1 MSLYTIS
8 EELNN
13 FNFEIDEETG
23 EVLNIDKLND
33 LQMAFDE
40 KADNIIRF
48 IKNLSS
54 DCEALKNE
62 EKALAERRKVKENKI
77 KSLKGYLSNIM
88 DFNGKDK
95 LEYLSGVAS
104 FRKSKSVE
112 IDDEFISWAMLNN
125 YSEFIKYDNPTVN
138 KTAVKEYLKTNEC
151 EFARII
157 ENKNLGV
164 K

>member
-23 EVLNIDKLND
+23 EILNIDKLNE
-33 LQMAFDE
+33 LTMAFDE
-40 KADNIIRF
+40 KAENIIRF
-48 IKNLSS
+48 IKNLTSEC
-54 DCEALKNE
+54 DALKNE
-62 EKALAERRKVKENKI
+62 EKSLAERRKVKENKI
-77 KSLKGYLSNIM
+77 KSLKTYLADIM
-88 DFNGKDK
+88 IYNNREK

-104 FRKSKSVE
+104 FRKSKSIE
-112 IDDEFISWAMLNN
+112 IDSD
-125 YSEFIKYDNPTVN
+125 FIKWAIENQYVDLLKYENPTVN
-138 KTAVKEYLKTNEC
+138 KTAVKEYLKSNEC
-151 EFARII
+151 NFARII

>member
-40 KADNIIRF
+40 KAENIIRF
-48 IKNLSS
+48 IKNLNSE
-54 DCEALKNE
+54 CEALRNE

-77 KSLKGYLSNIM
+77 KSLKGYLSSIM

-104 FRKSKSVE
+104 FRTSKSVE
-112 IDDEFISWAMLNN
+112 IDDEFIAWAILNN
-125 YSEFIKYDNPTVN
+125 CNDLIKYDNPSVN
-138 KTAVKEYLKTNEC
+138 KTAVKEYLKNNEC